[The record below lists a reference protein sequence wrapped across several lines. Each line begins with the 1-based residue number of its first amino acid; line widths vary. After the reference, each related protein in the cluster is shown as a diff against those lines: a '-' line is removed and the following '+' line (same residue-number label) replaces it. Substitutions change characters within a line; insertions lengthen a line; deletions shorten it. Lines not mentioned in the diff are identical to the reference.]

1 MSILTKSGF
10 EQFMRQYYPNLAD
23 RTETLQY
30 INEQLIGVLEQYKL
44 DTTKMVPSYEQLPT
58 PGEEGTIYIIPK
70 STAVERRGQFV
81 CYAYENGEYIQ
92 VGSALF
98 PEDVPVDL
106 VINPTSHNAISN
118 MAFKREYDNKHDA
131 ADITNAINDHNELI
145 VTSDAIYNEV
155 IKKAE
160 WPNVRRIKNNEVFAI
175 VREDPDYV
183 TMVYPTIILD
193 PVDKAT
199 GLVYGHSYSPYDNS
213 YSKTDTS
220 VNVFSNMKFDS
231 WVNDGYNLG
240 VARYAINRESSSIE
254 IMLQD
259 PNSLDIIRV
268 GIHAFVYVGDGDSSI
283 TIYLSALEPN
293 VQSNH
298 GSVGRYY
305 YWPTTI
311 RASHGD
317 SSRSCNYALYFEFK
331 DPIPLATL
339 KRMRLNL
346 KPSRNIEFTVKYR
359 TSLAT
364 GEYTVVQ
371 DKVVYTSSN
380 TYLPCYS
387 S

>member
-10 EQFMRQYYPNLAD
+10 EQFMRRYYPSLAD

-30 INEQLIGVLEQYKL
+30 INEQLIDVLEQYKL
-44 DTTKMVPSYEQLPT
+44 DTTKMVPSYENLPT
-58 PGEEGTIYIIPK
+58 PGEEGTIYIVPK

-81 CYAYENGEYIQ
+81 CYAYENGGYVQ

-106 VINPTSHNAISN
+106 VTDPTSPNAISN
-118 MAFKREYDNKHDA
+118 MAFNEEYDKKHDA
-131 ADITNAINDHNELI
+131 ADITNAINNHNELI

-193 PVDKAT
+193 PVDKT
-199 GLVYGHSYSPYDNS
+199 GAL
-213 YSKTDTS
+213 DTIYTKPDQTTPF
-220 VNVFSNMKFDS
+220 FSNMKYHS
-231 WVNDGYNLG
+231 GNDT
-240 VARYAINRESSSIE
+240 VFRIDDWRYGSSNYDPETRSR
-254 IMLQD
+254 LVYRD
-259 PNSLDIIRV
+259 PNSLDLINV
-268 GIHAFVYVGDGDSSI
+268 HAGIYVYHRGSNAEAIVMDALRTYSS
-283 TIYLSALEPN
+283 
-293 VQSNH
+293 QSD
-298 GSVGRYY
+298 
-305 YWPTTI
+305 YWYW
-311 RASHGD
+311 ASHISTVYIL
-317 SSRSCNYALYFEFK
+317 SSYYQRACNYRLTLEFK
-331 DPIPLATL
+331 DAIPLATL
-339 KRMRLNL
+339 KHMGLNIQ
-346 KPSRNIEFTVKYR
+346 PNRNIEFTVKYR
-359 TSLAT
+359 TSLDT
-364 GEYTVVQ
+364 DEYTVVQ

>member
-10 EQFMRQYYPNLAD
+10 EQFMRRYYPSLAD

-30 INEQLIGVLEQYKL
+30 INEQLVDVLEQYKL
-44 DTTKMVPSYEQLPT
+44 DTTKMVPSYEDLPT

-81 CYAYENGEYIQ
+81 CYAYENGGYVQ

-106 VINPTSHNAISN
+106 VIDPTSPNAISN
-118 MAFKREYDNKHDA
+118 MAFNKEYDKKHDA
-131 ADITNAINDHNELI
+131 ADITNAINNHNELI

-175 VREDPDYV
+175 VREDPDYI

-193 PVDKAT
+193 PVDKINAYY
-199 GLVYGHSYSPYDNS
+199 VN
-213 YSKTDTS
+213 YSKSATS
-220 VNVFSNMKFDS
+220 VSALSNMKYITSDNMLVS
-231 WVNDGYNLG
+231 VD
-240 VARYAINRESSSIE
+240 RYSSSTSTNE
-254 IMLQD
+254 CTFTYQD
-259 PNSLDIIRV
+259 PNTLDSVRV
-268 GIHAFVYVGDGDSSI
+268 GVHGYVYNKESGKQRLGFYALATDLSSNYRFPTQILVTDLIWDSS
-283 TIYLSALEPN
+283 T
-293 VQSNH
+293 
-298 GSVGRYY
+298 RM
-305 YWPTTI
+305 
-311 RASHGD
+311 
-317 SSRSCNYALYFEFK
+317 CNYAIYLEFK

-339 KRMRLNL
+339 KRMRINL
-346 KPSRNIEFTVKYR
+346 KPSHDIEFTVKYR
-359 TSLAT
+359 TSLDND
-364 GEYTVVQ
+364 EYTVVQ